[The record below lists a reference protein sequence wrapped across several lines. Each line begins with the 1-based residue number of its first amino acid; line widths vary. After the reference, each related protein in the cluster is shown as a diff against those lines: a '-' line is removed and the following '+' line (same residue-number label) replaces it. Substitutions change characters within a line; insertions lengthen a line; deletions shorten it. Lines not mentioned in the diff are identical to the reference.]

1 MPRKIRAM
9 MTRITMTTRNQG
21 RQRHQPETNS
31 PRSPFSLLVQRTK
44 SSLPRMHVQ
53 SISLDSRQ
61 STNITRQSTAF
72 PLLGLSYKVAPHP
85 ATKPTASRSSQ
96 WLKPETV
103 SARSGAVHLWTKRRY
118 TNASLKT
125 RHYDRG
131 VILRQRAKS
140 FPCPW
145 KPAWDQEAGG
155 RAGCGRRCRNR
166 GHRLSCG
173 ANNWTASRARN
184 EHNAKICGNR

>member
-1 MPRKIRAM
+1 M

-118 TNASLKT
+118 NKRIPEDQTLWSRRHFTTACEILSVSVETRLGPRGRGPGRLRPKMPWPGASF
-125 RHYDRG
+125 
-131 VILRQRAKS
+131 VLRR
-140 FPCPW
+140 
-145 KPAWDQEAGG
+145 
-155 RAGCGRRCRNR
+155 
-166 GHRLSCG
+166 
-173 ANNWTASRARN
+173 
-184 EHNAKICGNR
+184 

>member
-1 MPRKIRAM
+1 M

-72 PLLGLSYKVAPHP
+72 PLLGLSYKVAPP
-85 ATKPTASRSSQ
+85 TQRQNQRRLEAVNGWSQKPFQLDPVPSIFERSDDI
-96 WLKPETV
+96 
-103 SARSGAVHLWTKRRY
+103 

-145 KPAWDQEAGG
+145 NPAWDQKAGG
-155 RAGCGRRCRNR
+155 RAGCGRRCRDR